1 MLGFPSFP
9 EAHGDRK
16 LMLLIIISNI
26 ILFTYMPRIGN
37 EIRNYYKFVVISHR
51 PALIS

>member
-1 MLGFPSFP
+1 MLGFPAFP

-16 LMLLIIISNI
+16 LMLLIIISNMI
-26 ILFTYMPRIGN
+26 IFTYMPRIGN
-37 EIRNYYKFVVISHR
+37 ETRNYYKSLVISQR

>member
-1 MLGFPSFP
+1 MLSFPAFP

-37 EIRNYYKFVVISHR
+37 GIRSYYKFLVISQR

>member
-1 MLGFPSFP
+1 MLGFPAFP

-16 LMLLIIISNI
+16 LMLLVIISNI
-26 ILFTYMPRIGN
+26 ILFTYMPRIGSQ
-37 EIRNYYKFVVISHR
+37 IRNYYKSLVISQR

>member
-1 MLGFPSFP
+1 MLGFPAFP

-37 EIRNYYKFVVISHR
+37 ETRNYYKSLVISQR